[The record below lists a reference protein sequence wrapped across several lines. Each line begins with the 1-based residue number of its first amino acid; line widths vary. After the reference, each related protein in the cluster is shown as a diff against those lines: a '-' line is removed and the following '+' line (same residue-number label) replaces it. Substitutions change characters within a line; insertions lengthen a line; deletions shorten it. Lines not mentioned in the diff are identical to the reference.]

1 MQSPRPFRAVLAG
14 ATSLLVVGLMPLSPA
29 AHAGSGTGEANPQH
43 AAPTHVHYDAPA
55 QFRTPRADGSLAPR
69 LQNLGKHMFPTSQA
83 SAIGQL
89 FVNQGLN
96 LAYGFNH
103 LEAGRAF
110 AEAAR
115 RDPGNVMALWGQALV
130 LGPNINMP
138 MDPASE
144 PLAFALLQRADELLQ
159 RQARTAGHGGSLATQ
174 RERDYVAALAKRYT
188 GHAEDRA
195 GSDLAYAN
203 AMRQLA
209 QKYPDDLDAQ
219 TLFAESLMDLR
230 PWNYWLGDGTPFPE
244 TVEIQAA
251 LRQVIARNALHP
263 GALHYWIHLWEPTN
277 TPEEAE
283 DEADRLVDL
292 LPAAGHLVHMPGHIF
307 ARIGRHQDAIAVNQK
322 AALADEDYITQ
333 CRAQGFYPLAYYPHN
348 VHFIWLSA
356 TAAGQSALAL
366 EMADKT
372 AAVIPD
378 ATLTQLPN
386 LQSFKVVPL
395 YARIQFERW
404 DSILAQSKPAYDL
417 AFYRGVWHFARGL
430 AYLGK
435 ADRGGS
441 ASSAA
446 KAADAIAPPAA
457 IDPAQRELDA
467 LQAVLNEPALAEQPA
482 TASANSG
489 STLLRIAERVLIG
502 EMAHAQG
509 DNETAISNLERAVR
523 YEDSL
528 TYNEP
533 SDWPQSVRQRLV
545 RVLLDAGRPSEAEAV
560 YWEDLRRNRENGWAL
575 HGLKNALE
583 AQGKAE
589 ASTLIEVRLKR
600 AWAAAD
606 PSLTAS
612 SASTET
618 AAARD
623 LSAEIAAHL
632 AH

>member
-1 MQSPRPFRAVLAG
+1 MHSKRPLSTVLAG
-14 ATSLLVVGLMPLSPA
+14 ALSVLIVQCLASSPA
-29 AHAGSGTGEANPQH
+29 ALAAAASGEAP
-43 AAPTHVHYDAPA
+43 PTHVHYDAPA

-69 LQNLGKHMFPTSQA
+69 LQNLGKHAFPTSQA

-89 FVNQGLN
+89 FINQGMN
-96 LAYGFNH
+96 LTYGFNH

-144 PLAFALLQRADELLQ
+144 VVAFELLQRADEMLQ
-159 RQARTAGHGGSLATQ
+159 RQARTAGHGGSLATP

-188 GHAEDRA
+188 GRADDRA

-230 PWNYWLGDGTPFPE
+230 PWNYWLGDGVPYPE
-244 TVEIQAA
+244 TVEIEAA
-251 LRQVIARNALHP
+251 LRRVIARNPMHP
-263 GALHYWIHLWEPTN
+263 GALHYWIHLWEPTK

-283 DEADRLVDL
+283 DEAERLVDL

-307 ARIGRHQDAIAVNQK
+307 ARIGRHQDSIAANQK
-322 AALADEDYITQ
+322 AVLADEDYITQ

-356 TAAGQSALAL
+356 SAAGRSTLAL

-372 AAVIPD
+372 AFVIPD
-378 ATLTQLPN
+378 ATLAQLPN

-404 DSILAQSKPAYDL
+404 DDILAQGKPAYDL
-417 AFYRGVWHFARGL
+417 AFYRGVWHYARGL

-435 ADRGGS
+435 AGR
-441 ASSAA
+441 AA
-446 KAADAIAPPAA
+446 VAPDAATAADAVASPVTVEAV
-457 IDPAQRELDA
+457 QRELDA
-467 LQAVLNEPALAEQPA
+467 LRAVLQEPALTAQPA
-482 TASANSG
+482 TSSANTG
-489 STLLRIAERVLIG
+489 STLLRIAELVLIA
-502 EMAHAQG
+502 ELARARG
-509 DNETAISNLERAVR
+509 DFESAISNLERAVR

-528 TYNEP
+528 AYNEP
-533 SDWPQSVRQRLV
+533 PDWPQPVRQRLG
-545 RVLLDAGRPSEAEAV
+545 RALLDAGRPNEAEAV
-560 YWEDLRRNRENGWAL
+560 YWEDLRRNRDNGWAL
-575 HGLKNALE
+575 RGLQRALE

-589 ASTLIEVRLKR
+589 TSSLIEVRLKR
-600 AWAAAD
+600 AWALAD
-606 PSLTAS
+606 PSLLAGDVSTAG
-612 SASTET
+612 ALTG
-618 AAARD
+618 AVAARP
-623 LSAEIAAHL
+623 
-632 AH
+632 